1 MSVKPETSEQTVA
14 RYVYGIVPAGTSLD
28 GLDASGMGGAVQLV
42 SRGTV
47 GAVVEPVDPARPF
60 GKRKDL
66 VAHGD
71 VLNAIALKGP
81 VLPMR
86 FGSVVSGADAVVDE
100 LLAPQEQHFRAMLD
114 EVADRVQLTVRVRYV
129 LDEVLAEI
137 VRTDPEVAALRRRTA
152 GLPEEVHHAERV
164 RLGELVA
171 RAVEARRR
179 DDERL
184 VRDRLAPHAEDHVVK
199 ETGGMD
205 GLAELS
211 FVVRRDRQSELEE
224 AAEALAVELEG
235 LARVSLVGPMALY
248 DFMPGH

>member
-1 MSVKPETSEQTVA
+1 MTSMSTVTDTA
-14 RYVYGIVPAGTSLD
+14 WYVYGIVPAGTSLD
-28 GLDASGMGGAVQLV
+28 GLDESGMGGDLQVVA
-42 SRGTV
+42 RGAV
-47 GAVVEPVDPARPF
+47 GAVVEPVDPDRPF

-71 VLNAIALKGP
+71 VLNALAQRGP

-86 FGSVVSGADAVVDE
+86 FGSVVGGADAVVDE
-100 LLAPQEQHFRAMLD
+100 LLAPQEEQFLAMLE
-114 EVADRVQLTVRVRYV
+114 EVDDRVQLTVRVRYV
-129 LDEVLAEI
+129 LDELLADI
-137 VRTDPEVAALRRRTA
+137 VRADPEIAELRRRTA
-152 GLPEEVHHAERV
+152 GLPEEAHHAERV

-171 RAVEARRR
+171 RAVEARRL
-179 DDERL
+179 DDERV
-184 VRDRLAPHAEDHVVK
+184 VRDRLAPYAEDHVLK

-211 FVVRRDRQSELEE
+211 VVVRRDGQARFEE

-248 DFMPGH
+248 DFMPGQ